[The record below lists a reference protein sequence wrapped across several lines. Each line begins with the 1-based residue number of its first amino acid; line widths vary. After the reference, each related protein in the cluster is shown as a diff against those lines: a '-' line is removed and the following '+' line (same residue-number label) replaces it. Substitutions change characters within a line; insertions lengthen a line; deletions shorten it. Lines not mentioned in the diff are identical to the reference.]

1 MKLELIF
8 NEFEIRELVS
18 ISELLQIILSF
29 FRAMTK

>member
-8 NEFEIRELVS
+8 DEFEIRELVS

-29 FRAMTK
+29 FL

>member
-29 FRAMTK
+29 F

>member
-18 ISELLQIILSF
+18 IPELLQIILSF